1 MVTDIDA
8 TRYANYKQ
16 LNRGPLAIM
25 RIINNLDEMTETAR
39 GWLSGGSVGFV
50 PTRGHLHAGHLAL
63 IQAARQECEISV
75 VSISVDPAHADPGE
89 AYPQYLTQDLQLLT
103 TTNVDVVFLPR
114 VGDMYPPDFS
124 TYLTLTGPLMERLEG
139 TRHPNYLRDIA
150 THVTKLFQLVRP
162 DIAYFG
168 QQDAQQV
175 AVIHRVVRDLNIDIS
190 LRVLPTVRESDG
202 LAVASSNALLSPAER
217 QAATVLHRALLAGK
231 ALIESGERRPAII
244 EKAVADLVAS
254 EAAVTLDYAAAC
266 HPDTFAELQLVTPG
280 TLLVIA
286 AYVGKARLVDNILW
300 KSDDRW
306 LL

>member
-1 MVTDIDA
+1 MVTNVDA
-8 TRYANYKQ
+8 TRYANYKK
-16 LNRGPLAIM
+16 LNWEPLAIM

-50 PTRGHLHAGHLAL
+50 PTRGHLHTGHLAL
-63 IQAARQECEISV
+63 IEAARQECEISV
-75 VSISVDPAHADPGE
+75 VSISVDPMHSDPGE
-89 AYPQYLTQDLQLLT
+89 AHLTQDLQLMA

-114 VGDMYPPDFS
+114 AEDMYPPDFS

-168 QQDAQQV
+168 QKDAQQV

-202 LAVASSNALLSPAER
+202 LAVAGSNALLSPAER

-231 ALIESGERRPAII
+231 ALIESGERRPVII

-254 EAAVTLDYAAAC
+254 EAAVRLDYAAAC
-266 HPDTFAELQLVTPG
+266 HPDTFAELQLIAPG

-300 KSDDRW
+300 KIDERW

>member
-1 MVTDIDA
+1 MPHVMQT
-8 TRYANYKQ
+8 TSNWE
-16 LNRGPLAIM
+16 PLAIM

-75 VSISVDPAHADPGE
+75 VGISVDSAHSDPGE
-89 AYPQYLTQDLQLLT
+89 AYSLTQDLQLLT

-114 VGDMYPPDFS
+114 AGDMYPPDFS

-139 TRHPNYLRDIA
+139 ARHPNYLRDIA

-168 QQDAQQV
+168 QKDAQQV

-217 QAATVLHRALLAGK
+217 QAGTVLHRALLAGK
-231 ALIESGERRPAII
+231 ALIESGERRPVII

-254 EAAVTLDYAAAC
+254 ETAVTLDYAAAC
-266 HPDTFAELQLVTPG
+266 HPDTFAELQLITPG

-286 AYVGKARLVDNILW
+286 AYVGKTRLIDNILW
-300 KSDDRW
+300 RSDDRW